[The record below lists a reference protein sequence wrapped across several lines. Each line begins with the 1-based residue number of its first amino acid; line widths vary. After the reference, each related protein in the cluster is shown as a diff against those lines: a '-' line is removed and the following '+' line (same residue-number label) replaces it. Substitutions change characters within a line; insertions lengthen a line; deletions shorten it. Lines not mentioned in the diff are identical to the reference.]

1 MHNKAVKLTIQ
12 VKLQPTSEQS
22 DALLRTLET
31 ANKVCDRLSEIAW
44 EAKQF
49 GQYKLQ
55 QLSYHQIRKDFP
67 LTAQMVVRMT
77 AKVADAYKLDHDR
90 KRSFRPHGSI
100 AYDLRI
106 LSWNMAEI
114 RVSIWSMDGRL
125 AISFVCGERQRQ
137 LLDFQRGE
145 TDLVYRDGF
154 WFLFTT
160 VDIPDIKEY
169 EALDWIGVD
178 LGIVNIAVT
187 SDGTKFAGATINSR
201 RARNARLRQ
210 KLQKKGTRSAKR
222 LLRKRRRKERRFAT
236 DVNHCISKQLV
247 DVAKRTGRGL
257 VFEDLKH
264 IRTRLRIRANK
275 TQRRRLHSWAFGQL
289 QTFSAYKAK
298 RGGVPVRFVDPR
310 NTSRICPV
318 CGCADK
324 RNRKTRDIFLCVCC
338 GHTKCADANASR
350 NISRRAEVNQPNVTG
365 VDALGVHS
373 KKVRVAKR
381 SLVTSPAL

>member
-1 MHNKAVKLTIQ
+1 VKLTVQ
-12 VKLQPTSEQS
+12 AKLQPNPEQS
-22 DALLRTLET
+22 GALLRTLET
-31 ANKVCDRLSEIAW
+31 VNEGCNWLSEKAW
-44 EAKQF
+44 EAKEFRQ
-49 GQYKLQ
+49 
-55 QLSYHQIRKDFP
+55 FP
-67 LTAQMVVRMT
+67 LHRLCYKDLRAQFSLSAQVVIRLI

-100 AYDLRI
+100 SYDDRV
-106 LSWNMAEI
+106 LSWNMAES
-114 RVSIWSMDGRL
+114 RVSIWSRDGRL
-125 AISFVCGERQRQ
+125 VIPFVCGERQRE
-137 LLDFQRGE
+137 LLAFQRGE

-160 VDIPDIKEY
+160 VDIPDVKEY

-178 LGIVNIAVT
+178 LGIVNIATT

-247 DVAKRTGRGL
+247 DVAKRTERGL

-264 IRTRLRIRANK
+264 IRTRTRANK

-289 QTFSAYKAK
+289 QTFSAYKSK
-298 RGGVPVRFVDPR
+298 RDGVPVRFVDPR
-310 NTSRICPV
+310 NTSRTCPV
-318 CGCADK
+318 CGCVDK
-324 RNRKTRDIFLCVCC
+324 RNRKTRDMFRCVGC
-338 GHTKCADANASR
+338 GHTDCADANASR
-350 NISRRAEVNQPNVTG
+350 NISRRVEVNRPNVAG
-365 VDALGVHS
+365 VEVLSHNGDRMEPSYKL
-373 KKVRVAKR
+373 
-381 SLVTSPAL
+381 PALAGSR